1 MTTSGHSTE
10 AKRERL
16 RAMIPQGA
24 ADAATGGVDHI
35 AVFAK
40 DLEQTARFY
49 SNIMG
54 MPVTRV
60 TANRAVAEST
70 HMNVA
75 IGNGMTLAFFDF
87 PDVPRLQRRAAPRRG
102 GRRQRDAHRHAHLSG
117 PFRGGQDPAERQP
130 GQISGSGPLPLFEG
144 PQRARYRVDAALA
157 PSGRL

>member
-1 MTTSGHSTE
+1 MTASAQDIE

-16 RAMIPQGA
+16 RAMIPADAA
-24 ADAATGGVDHI
+24 ADAPTVGVDHI

-49 SNIMG
+49 SEVMG

-60 TANRAVAEST
+60 TPNRDVADST

-87 PDVPRLQRRAAPRRG
+87 PDVPRLQRRAPEGVGNVMHIAMPIPRDSFEEVKTRLNSNRVKYQEVGHSLYLRDPNGLGIELMPRG
-102 GRRQRDAHRHAHLSG
+102 
-117 PFRGGQDPAERQP
+117 
-130 GQISGSGPLPLFEG
+130 
-144 PQRARYRVDAALA
+144 
-157 PSGRL
+157 

>member
-1 MTTSGHSTE
+1 MTASQGDIE

-16 RAMIPQGA
+16 RDMIPADGGA
-24 ADAATGGVDHI
+24 AAPTGGVDHI

-49 SNIMG
+49 TEVMG

-60 TANRAVAEST
+60 TPNRDVAEST

-87 PDVPRLQRRAAPRRG
+87 PDVPRLQRRAPEGVGNVMHIAMPIPRGNFEVLKTRLEANRVKYQEVG
-102 GRRQRDAHRHAHLSG
+102 HSLYLK
-117 PFRGGQDPAERQP
+117 DPNGLGIELM
-130 GQISGSGPLPLFEG
+130 PLG
-144 PQRARYRVDAALA
+144 
-157 PSGRL
+157 

>member
-1 MTTSGHSTE
+1 MTASVQDIE

-16 RAMIPQGA
+16 RAMIPAEGVA
-24 ADAATGGVDHI
+24 EAPTGGVDHI

-49 SNIMG
+49 SEVMG

-60 TANRAVAEST
+60 TPNRDVAEST

-87 PDVPRLQRRAAPRRG
+87 PDVPRLQRRAPEGVGNVMHIAMPIPRDSFEEVKTRLNTNRVKYQEVGHSLYLRDPNGLGIELMPRG
-102 GRRQRDAHRHAHLSG
+102 
-117 PFRGGQDPAERQP
+117 
-130 GQISGSGPLPLFEG
+130 
-144 PQRARYRVDAALA
+144 
-157 PSGRL
+157 

>member
-1 MTTSGHSTE
+1 MTTAGHNTE

-24 ADAATGGVDHI
+24 ADAATGGVDHV

-49 SNIMG
+49 SNVMG

-60 TANRAVAEST
+60 NANRDVAEST

-87 PDVPRLQRRAAPRRG
+87 PDVPRLQRRAPRR
-102 GRRQRDAHRHAHLSG
+102 RRQRDAHRHAYLSG
-117 PFRGGQDPAERQP
+117 PFRRGQDPAGRQP
-130 GQISGSGPLPLFEG
+130 RQISGSGPLPPFEG

-157 PSGRL
+157 PSGGFSL

>member
-1 MTTSGHSTE
+1 MTASAQDIE

-16 RAMIPQGA
+16 RAMIPAGGTSEA
-24 ADAATGGVDHI
+24 PTGGVDHI

-49 SNIMG
+49 SEVMG

-60 TANRAVAEST
+60 TPNRDVAEST

-87 PDVPRLQRRAAPRRG
+87 PDVPRLQRRAPEGVGNVMHIAMPIPRDSFEEVKTRLDVNRVKYQEVGHSLYLRDPNGLGIELMPRG
-102 GRRQRDAHRHAHLSG
+102 
-117 PFRGGQDPAERQP
+117 
-130 GQISGSGPLPLFEG
+130 
-144 PQRARYRVDAALA
+144 
-157 PSGRL
+157 